1 MDNAY
6 LSKNHHE
13 EVLEKILKSKWEN
26 QTKFQLEVISEWISE
41 IKIVNSESIIQV
53 LCAQFVNWC
62 PKSQEPKETKKVNS
76 LEHVYSMKS
85 LQPGAKSD

>member
-41 IKIVNSESIIQV
+41 IKIVNSESVI
-53 LCAQFVNWC
+53 
-62 PKSQEPKETKKVNS
+62 
-76 LEHVYSMKS
+76 
-85 LQPGAKSD
+85 